1 MDILT
6 KLINE
11 GFNTKEPKKK
21 EEKHKPVVQKKRQGA
36 YCAENYVQNMIC
48 VEKKNIIASSNLTE
62 RIRSEIGEGY
72 KGGII
77 VFSTEVNANEAST
90 NKVLNFIKKK
100 LSTIKNTMT
109 YKSKVS
115 NVLKNY
121 DAVNPEV
128 KIIGWTLGTFVH
140 GMYTA
145 DDGSV
150 FDEKSLSLELVGI
163 PQKDLFKVA
172 ELICREFNQQSVL
185 VKSYDTGRIVFINA
199 EPMDYRDYET
209 AISDDELEKQ
219 AKEKTE
225 SKRGAKNN
233 MDKKSIMKEKKTM
246 KERKTIKEAR
256 EIDSVATWADLK
268 NDTVLRFVATMT
280 ETPSR
285 VKEEVKVFNI
295 DGGFNLLAGAKD
307 YWVNR
312 PWYKFRYANALK
324 QVIVALGETKDFAE
338 ECIEK
343 ANDFNEAVKYFA
355 EHTKIGN
362 KEEVK
367 ENHELVKTP
376 KGVWLKRK
384 GRKVESVKTS
394 KKNSVFNEK
403 LTTKNK
409 AKKPAMKKSVFNESI
424 MGNRKTNKKGLK
436 EELKLYVDI
445 SEYSPWSGAIDTW
458 QLIADNDKI
467 DELESYLE
475 DSYPDGLSLTELNDI
490 LWFEPEDVLE
500 ALGISENDEDDE
512 DDVDECFGK
521 SKALKEADEKEKK
534 LYKIVEWVGRVDLD
548 YWKKHQNDDYFND
561 SVGNFE
567 VVFESSDLKEI
578 RREFNKIE
586 KAYDNMML
594 RGDLSDF
601 YDVYDGELISYDVEV
616 ETYIWDENSEEYEI
630 TDVDDVY
637 FDFGCSITFGESYE
651 KYLSFMEDEDQIE
664 KAFEKIDIEA
674 EFDERLN
681 KWILSGNTALTDSTI
696 EIQLY
701 DFEREKLNPMILKD
715 VAKALV
721 DYCDK
726 VDIEKE
732 IKDAVYMNNKYDVV
746 KYTEEEIGKEI
757 REFYKSLKDKATEMA
772 KND

>member
-6 KLINE
+6 RLVNE
-11 GFNTKEPKKK
+11 GFNTKEPKK
-21 EEKHKPVVQKKRQGA
+21 EKKSKPVCRKGP

-62 RIRSEIGEGY
+62 RIRTEIGEGY

-90 NKVLNFIKKK
+90 NKLLNFIKKK
-100 LSTIKNTMT
+100 LSTVKNTMT

-145 DDGSV
+145 EDGSV
-150 FDEKSLSLELVGI
+150 YDEKSLSLELVGI

-225 SKRGAKNN
+225 SKRGTKNN
-233 MDKKSIMKEKKTM
+233 MDKKSIVKGKKVM
-246 KERKTIKEAR
+246 KERKAIKEAR
-256 EIDSVATWADLK
+256 EIESVAAWADLK
-268 NDTVLRFVATMT
+268 DGTALRFVATMT
-280 ETPSR
+280 RTPVR
-285 VKEEVKVFNI
+285 TTEHVEVFNGYSLI
-295 DGGFNLLAGAKD
+295 ADAKD
-307 YWVNR
+307 YWYNR
-312 PWYKFRYANALK
+312 PWYRFRYANALK
-324 QVIVALGETKDFAE
+324 QVIVALGETKEFAE

-343 ANDFNEAVKYFA
+343 TNSFDEAVKYFA

-367 ENHELVKTP
+367 ENHEIVKTP

-384 GRKVESVKTS
+384 GRKVENVKNTERS
-394 KKNSVFNEK
+394 SIFERLAAKD
-403 LTTKNK
+403 K
-409 AKKPAMKKSVFNESI
+409 AKKPAKKKSVFNEAI
-424 MGNRKTNKKGLK
+424 MGDRKANKKGLK
-436 EELKLYVDI
+436 EELKLYTDI
-445 SEYSPWSGAIDTW
+445 SDYSPWLGAVDTW

-475 DSYPDGLSLTELNDI
+475 DIYPDGLSLTELNDI
-490 LWFEPEDVLE
+490 LWFEPEDILT
-500 ALGISENDEDDE
+500 ALGISEDDEDDE

-521 SKALKEADEKEKK
+521 SKSLKEADEKEKR

-578 RREFNKIE
+578 KREFNKIE
-586 KAYDNMML
+586 KAYDNMVL
-594 RGDLSDF
+594 RKDLSDF
-601 YDVYDGELISYDVEV
+601 YDVYDGELISYYVGVEGYV
-616 ETYIWDENSEEYEI
+616 WDKDLEEYELK
-630 TDVDDVY
+630 DWDPDDSEDDILLLDY
-637 FDFGCSITFGESYE
+637 SITFDDSYA
-651 KYLSFMEDEDQIE
+651 KYLSVMEDEDRIE

-674 EFDERLN
+674 EYDERLN

-701 DFEREKLNPMILKD
+701 GFERKKLNPMILKD
-715 VAKALV
+715 VATALI

-732 IKDAVYMNNKYDVV
+732 VKDAVYINNKYDDV
-746 KYTEEEIGKEI
+746 KYTEEEIDKEI
-757 REFYKSLKDKATEMA
+757 REFFKTLKDKATEMA

>member
-6 KLINE
+6 RLVNE
-11 GFNTKEPKKK
+11 GFNTKEPKK
-21 EEKHKPVVQKKRQGA
+21 EKKSKPVCRKGP

-62 RIRSEIGEGY
+62 RIRTEIGEGY

-209 AISDDELEKQ
+209 AISDDELEKR

-233 MDKKSIMKEKKTM
+233 MDKKSIVKGKKAM
-246 KERKTIKEAR
+246 KERKAIKEAR
-256 EIDSVATWADLK
+256 EIESVAEWADLK
-268 NDTVLRFVATMT
+268 DGTALRFVATMT
-280 ETPSR
+280 RTPIR
-285 VKEEVKVFNI
+285 TTEHVEVFNGYSLI
-295 DGGFNLLAGAKD
+295 ADAKD
-307 YWVNR
+307 YWYNR
-312 PWYKFRYANALK
+312 PWYRFRYANALK
-324 QVIVALGETKDFAE
+324 QAIVALGETKEFAE
-338 ECIEK
+338 ECIK
-343 ANDFNEAVKYFA
+343 KTDNFNEAVKYFA
-355 EHTKIGN
+355 EHTKLGQ

-384 GRKVESVKTS
+384 ARKTESVKTT
-394 KKNSVFNEK
+394 KKSSVFNEK
-403 LTTKNK
+403 LAAKSK
-409 AKKPAMKKSVFNESI
+409 AKKPAVKKSVFNESI
-424 MGNRKTNKKGLK
+424 MGDRKANKKGLK

-445 SEYSPWSGAIDTW
+445 SDYSPWSGAIDTW

-475 DSYPDGLSLTELNDI
+475 DIYPDGLSLTELNDE
-490 LWFEPEDVLE
+490 LWFESEDILA

-521 SKALKEADEKEKK
+521 SKSLKEADEKEKR

-616 ETYIWDENSEEYEI
+616 EAYIWDENSEEYEF
-630 TDVDDVY
+630 TNVDDVD

-651 KYLSFMEDEDQIE
+651 KYLSFMEDEDRIE
-664 KAFEKIDIEA
+664 KVFEKIDIEA

-701 DFEREKLNPMILKD
+701 DFERKKLNPMILKD

-721 DYCDK
+721 DYCDN
-726 VDIEKE
+726 VNIEKE
-732 IKDAVYMNNKYDVV
+732 IKDAVYMNNKYDDV

>member
-21 EEKHKPVVQKKRQGA
+21 VEKHKPVVQKKRQGA

-150 FDEKSLSLELVGI
+150 FNEKSLSLELVGI

-209 AISDDELEKQ
+209 AISDDELEKR

-233 MDKKSIMKEKKTM
+233 MDKKSIVKGEKAM
-246 KERKTIKEAR
+246 KERKAIKEAR
-256 EIDSVATWADLK
+256 EIESVAEWADLK
-268 NDTVLRFVATMT
+268 DGTALRFVATMT
-280 ETPSR
+280 RTRTRTTEH
-285 VKEEVKVFNI
+285 VEVFNGYSLI
-295 DGGFNLLAGAKD
+295 ADAKY
-307 YWVNR
+307 YWYNR
-312 PWYKFRYANALK
+312 PWYRFTYANALE
-324 QVIVALGETKDFAE
+324 QVIVALGETREFAE

-343 ANDFNEAVKYFA
+343 ANSFDEAVKYFA

-384 GRKVESVKTS
+384 GRKVESVKTAERS
-394 KKNSVFNEK
+394 SIFERLAAKD
-403 LTTKNK
+403 K
-409 AKKPAMKKSVFNESI
+409 AKKPAKKKSVFNEAI
-424 MGNRKTNKKGLK
+424 MGDRKTNKKGLK

-445 SEYSPWSGAIDTW
+445 SKYSPWSGAIDTW

-467 DELESYLE
+467 DELERYLE
-475 DSYPDGLSLTELNDI
+475 ELYPDGLSLTELNDE
-490 LWFEPEDVLE
+490 LWFESEDILA

-521 SKALKEADEKEKK
+521 SKSLKEADEKKK
-534 LYKIVEWVGRVDLD
+534 TL
-548 YWKKHQNDDYFND
+548 
-561 SVGNFE
+561 
-567 VVFESSDLKEI
+567 
-578 RREFNKIE
+578 
-586 KAYDNMML
+586 
-594 RGDLSDF
+594 
-601 YDVYDGELISYDVEV
+601 
-616 ETYIWDENSEEYEI
+616 
-630 TDVDDVY
+630 
-637 FDFGCSITFGESYE
+637 
-651 KYLSFMEDEDQIE
+651 
-664 KAFEKIDIEA
+664 
-674 EFDERLN
+674 
-681 KWILSGNTALTDSTI
+681 
-696 EIQLY
+696 
-701 DFEREKLNPMILKD
+701 
-715 VAKALV
+715 
-721 DYCDK
+721 
-726 VDIEKE
+726 
-732 IKDAVYMNNKYDVV
+732 
-746 KYTEEEIGKEI
+746 
-757 REFYKSLKDKATEMA
+757 
-772 KND
+772 